1 MKKTIK
7 IATRA
12 SKLALWQAEYVALL
26 LQNSGFQTELVPMET
41 KGDKILNRSLSKIGS
56 KGVFTEELEEKL
68 RTGEVEIAVHSAKDL
83 QATLPSDL
91 QLIAFTKREKVNDVV
106 VSFDKNFGFEKGK
119 IIGTSSVRR
128 VAFLKHY
135 YPDIQVVDMRGNLQT
150 RLSKLERGDCHALIL
165 AYAGVHRMGCND
177 LIVRELP
184 INKFIPAVGQGSI
197 AVEASINLDKIVLNK
212 IKEAIN
218 HQETEN
224 CLLAE
229 RTFLKT
235 LQGGCSIPAFAHCYP
250 IGIQKFKIEGG
261 VIHPKGEPF
270 VYQSFEFNQEDAEKI
285 GKLLATNV
293 LSHGG
298 EAILKEIKKS
308 ETE

>member
-1 MKKTIK
+1 LKKTIK

-12 SKLALWQAEYVALL
+12 SKLAMWQAEYIASL
-26 LQNSGFQTELVPMET
+26 LQKVGFQTELVPMET
-41 KGDKILNRSLSKIGS
+41 KGDKVLNRSLSKIGS
-56 KGVFTEELEEKL
+56 KGVFTEELEDKL

-91 QLIAFTKREKVNDVV
+91 QLIAFTERERVNDVV
-106 VSFDKNFGFEKGK
+106 ISFDKHFRFEKGK

-128 VAFLKHY
+128 VAFLRHY
-135 YPDIQVVDMRGNLQT
+135 YPDIQIVDMRGNLQT

-165 AYAGVHRMGCND
+165 AYAGVHRMGYND
-177 LIVRELP
+177 LIVNELP
-184 INKFIPAVGQGSI
+184 INQFTPAVGQGSI
-197 AVEASINLDKIVLNK
+197 AIEASIHLEKNIL
-212 IKEAIN
+212 EAIRLATN
-218 HQETEN
+218 HLITEK

-235 LQGGCSIPAFAHCYP
+235 LQGGCSIPAFAYCHS
-250 IGIQKFKIEGG
+250 IDNHLFKIQGG
-261 VIHPKGEPF
+261 IIHPQGKPF
-270 VYQSFEFNQEDAEKI
+270 VHQSFEFKPEEAEKI

-298 EAILKEIKKS
+298 EAILKEIKK
-308 ETE
+308 TE